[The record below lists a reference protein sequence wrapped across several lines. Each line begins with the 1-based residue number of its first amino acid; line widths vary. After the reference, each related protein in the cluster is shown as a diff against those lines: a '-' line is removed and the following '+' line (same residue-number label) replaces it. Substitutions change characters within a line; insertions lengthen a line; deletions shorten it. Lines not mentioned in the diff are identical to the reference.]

1 MTQLLK
7 KNHPNTLIWGPTE
20 TASFKQ
26 LKEAL
31 TTEPVLVNPD
41 FRKPFVLQTDA
52 SYTAIGAALSQYIG
66 DGKHPVAYISK
77 KLLSREQIYSTIQKE
92 LLAIVWAI
100 GALSYYLDGRKFTI
114 ETDHNPL
121 TWLNKMKDKNQRLL
135 GWSLALQP
143 YSFSLKY
150 RTGKQNANADGL
162 SRMSI

>member
-1 MTQLLK
+1 MEYAKITAPLTQLLK

-52 SYTAIGAALSQYIG
+52 SYTAIGAALSQ
-66 DGKHPVAYISK
+66 
-77 KLLSREQIYSTIQKE
+77 LSREQIYSTIQKE

-135 GWSLALQP
+135 RWSLALQP

-150 RTGKQNANADGL
+150 RKGKQNANADGL
-162 SRMSI
+162 SRISI